1 MTIRDS
7 VGAPG
12 SRRNRRRRLLQTVA
26 IGVIGMA
33 MVGLFIYFDR
43 RDELSLSLRNLG
55 VWGVVASILLMAILC
70 VVPVPSEF
78 LLLMD
83 MRVYGVWWG
92 ACYAWIGSILG
103 AVLILIVARSVGRP
117 LLESFVAPER
127 YERVNSWVKDKGW
140 PGLLMARLLPLP
152 ASVINYLAGLVRS
165 VSPWHYT
172 WTAAVSIIPYYVGA
186 ALLYMGIFTKFA
198 VWLFVGAFVVI
209 GFWITSYLVNRR
221 LQG

>member
-1 MTIRDS
+1 MTTRDS
-7 VGAPG
+7 VAAPD
-12 SRRNRRRRLLQTVA
+12 SRRNRRHRLMQTAAV
-26 IGVIGMA
+26 GLIGMA
-33 MVGLFIYFDR
+33 MVVLFIYFDR
-43 RDELSLSLRNLG
+43 RDELSLSLRHLG
-55 VWGVVASILLMAILC
+55 IWGVLASILLMAVLC
-70 VVPVPSEF
+70 MVPVPSEF

-92 ACYAWIGSILG
+92 VCYAWIGSLLG

-117 LLESFVAPER
+117 LLESIVAPER
-127 YERVNSWVKDKGW
+127 YERVNGWVRDKGW

-152 ASVINYLAGLVRS
+152 ASVINYLAGLVLS

-186 ALLYMGIFTKFA
+186 ALLYMGIFTRFVA
-198 VWLFVGAFVVI
+198 WLFVGAFVVI

-221 LQG
+221 LQR